1 MTSLERSSLDRA
13 LLERLM
19 AAMAAGD
26 QAALFP
32 FIEEFGDRLAGRVRS
47 ILGSL
52 HRRDLARDDA
62 EVDYLVQT
70 AALVLF
76 KRAPGWDPHGGA
88 LPWNWADRA
97 IRAAIVE
104 AVGHPSVELDDGAI
118 DVRVPDPVTTEAA
131 DADFET
137 LACSYPLIELLVEA
151 VREVASERDAD
162 VHLRYREQLALD
174 DTQSSHTVGAMFE
187 LNPDNVRQIDRR
199 VRKKLSALRRS
210 DPTFAGLVDVP
221 WVEAS

>member
-1 MTSLERSSLDRA
+1 MTSLGRSSPDRA

-26 QAALFP
+26 RAALFP
-32 FIEEFGDRLAGRVRS
+32 FIEEFGDQLAGRVRS
-47 ILGSL
+47 TLGSL
-52 HRRDLARDDA
+52 HRHDLVRDDA
-62 EVDYLVQT
+62 EIDYLVQT
-70 AALVLF
+70 AAFVLF
-76 KRAPGWDPHGGA
+76 DRAPGWDPDGGA

-104 AVGHPSVELDDGAI
+104 AIGHPSVELDDGVI
-118 DVRVPDPVTTEAA
+118 DVRIPEPVTAEAA

-137 LACSYPLIELLVEA
+137 LAPRYPLIELLIEA
-151 VREVASERDAD
+151 VREVASERDAG
-162 VHLRYREQLALD
+162 VHLKYQEQLALD
-174 DTQSSHTVGAMFE
+174 DRQSSHTVGAMFE

-199 VRKKLSALRRS
+199 VRKKLSKFRQS
-210 DPTFAGLVDVP
+210 EPSFAGLAEVP